1 MTPAFHV
8 SHGCHAL
15 VAANVAIRGRNP
27 VGDVSMPHVLT
38 LPHTFA
44 CPPGPMTLLRKFT
57 QPTAR
62 EAMAPSEAGS
72 SHQSLPS

>member
-27 VGDVSMPHVLT
+27 VGDVSMPDVLT
-38 LPHTFA
+38 LPH
-44 CPPGPMTLLRKFT
+44 PG
-57 QPTAR
+57 
-62 EAMAPSEAGS
+62 MATRADDASPQIHTTHG
-72 SHQSLPS
+72 P